1 MLQNAPEKKIPST
14 AAKAIKRSAKESDS
28 IQRNAQSA
36 FFLMAGNPQDPN
48 AGIINLVFLGAIF
61 LVFYFFIIRPQSKAQ
76 KEIKE
81 KVENMKKGDKIV
93 TSSGIIGVLHTID
106 DDSVLVEVGSNVK
119 IRFLKSAISD
129 VNPNKSK

>member
-1 MLQNAPEKKIPST
+1 
-14 AAKAIKRSAKESDS
+14 
-28 IQRNAQSA
+28 
-36 FFLMAGNPQDPN
+36 
-48 AGIINLVFLGAIF
+48 
-61 LVFYFFIIRPQSKAQ
+61 VFYFFIIRPQSKAQ

-106 DDSVLVEVGSNVK
+106 EDSVLVEVGGNVK

>member
-1 MLQNAPEKKIPST
+1 
-14 AAKAIKRSAKESDS
+14 
-28 IQRNAQSA
+28 
-36 FFLMAGNPQDPN
+36 MAGNPQDPN
-48 AGIINLVFLGAIF
+48 AGIINLGFLGAIF

-106 DDSVLVEVGSNVK
+106 EDSVLVEVGSNVK

>member
-1 MLQNAPEKKIPST
+1 MISY
-14 AAKAIKRSAKESDS
+14 S
-28 IQRNAQSA
+28 

-93 TSSGIIGVLHTID
+93 TSSGIIGVLHKID
-106 DDSVLVEVGSNVK
+106 EDSALVDVGSNVK
-119 IRFLKSAISD
+119 IRFLKTAISD